1 MASDYVKRKDVLAML
16 CSFCP
21 RVCMHRSE
29 GGQFNTPCELY
40 RRMMELEAADD
51 MATRALRALD
61 AMNSRGRALVLLCPE
76 IVDMLANK
84 LDDLTDRW
92 LLGETE
98 EADE

>member
-1 MASDYVKRKDVLAML
+1 MASDYVKRKDVLELL
-16 CSFCP
+16 CSLCP

-51 MATRALRALD
+51 RATRALRVVDELND
-61 AMNSRGRALVLLCPE
+61 RGRALVLLCPE
-76 IVDMLANK
+76 IVNMLANK

-92 LLGETE
+92 LSGEAE
-98 EADE
+98 EAEE